1 MNIANKENFEKKY
14 TETNFITNWL
24 INNFY
29 KNLESLVKNQNIN
42 SVLEV
47 GCGHG
52 FSTQYL
58 RKFFPTQLIE
68 ASDYEQN
75 LVDDAKIKNPDIN
88 IKQESIY
95 DLQRSDDSFDLVVC
109 LEVLEHLDHPDQ
121 ALKELARVTNNFCL
135 LSVPNEPLWRI
146 MNVFRGKYLKDFGN
160 TPGHINHW
168 GRANFFHLLSK
179 YFTIIDYKQPIPWN
193 MVLVSKK

>member
-1 MNIANKENFEKKY
+1 MNTTNKENFEKKY
-14 TETNFITNWL
+14 TETNFITDWL

-29 KNLESLVKNQNIN
+29 KNLDSLVQNKNIN

-75 LVDDAKIKNPDIN
+75 LVDDAKSKNPDIH

-95 DLQRSDDSFDLVVC
+95 DLQRSDSSFDLVVC
-109 LEVLEHLDHPDQ
+109 LEVLEHLDNPDQ

-135 LSVPNEPLWRI
+135 LSVPNEPLWRVMNI
-146 MNVFRGKYLKDFGN
+146 MRGKYLKDFGN

-168 GRANFFHLLSK
+168 SKASFMYLLNK
-179 YFTIIDYKQPIPWN
+179 YFTVVDCKQPIPWN
-193 MVLVSKK
+193 MILVAKK

>member
-1 MNIANKENFEKKY
+1 MNITSKENFEKKY

-24 INNFY
+24 IKNFY
-29 KNLESLVKNQNIN
+29 KNLANLVKNKNID

-58 RKFFPTQLIE
+58 RNFFPTQLIE

-88 IKQESIY
+88 IKRESIY
-95 DLQRSDDSFDLVVC
+95 DLQRSDNSFDLVVC
-109 LEVLEHLDHPDQ
+109 LEVLEHLDNPDE
-121 ALKELARVTNNFCL
+121 ALRELARVTNNFCL
-135 LSVPNEPLWRI
+135 LSVPNEPLWRL
-146 MNVFRGKYLKDFGN
+146 MNLMRGKYIKDFGN

-168 GRANFFHLLSK
+168 SRARFLDLLSK
-179 YFTIIDYKQPIPWN
+179 YFKIIDYKQPVPWN
-193 MVLVSKK
+193 MVLVAKK